1 MLNPNVKLEQ
11 RTKLRSKAANCT
23 VALPQ
28 NVAKLITVKE
38 KKNDT
43 MTYIDSRDGDTY
55 TIEYGEIMD
64 EKQAKEFKDIL
75 NTYISNV
82 LPYFEIIR

>member
-1 MLNPNVKLEQ
+1 ME
-11 RTKLRSKAANCT
+11 
-23 VALPQ
+23 
-28 NVAKLITVKE
+28 I
-38 KKNDT
+38 
-43 MTYIDSRDGDTY
+43 
-55 TIEYGEIMD
+55 GEIMD

>member
-1 MLNPNVKLEQ
+1 MPFPLATDHAALEQ
-11 RTKLRSKAANCT
+11 AVLTW
-23 VALPQ
+23 
-28 NVAKLITVKE
+28 
-38 KKNDT
+38 
-43 MTYIDSRDGDTY
+43 
-55 TIEYGEIMD
+55 D